1 MALMV
6 PNAFPHDLKK
16 RPKLAGEALVF
27 AALQAALD
35 DEWRIFYDRPIP
47 RSRRRVD
54 FIAANARRGLLAFEV
69 KGGMVHDKRGAFRQ
83 LVSTAGQ
90 RKRIDPFG
98 QLKLG
103 LRDLYSAAGVSLDAY
118 MLPEADDHQAQCGAP
133 VHQAI
138 WFPEMGQ
145 GGLRWQPT
153 PHILTREIL
162 DATRLRGMVA
172 TCLHDELK
180 PEQSA
185 AVMRLMIV
193 LSHSS

>member
-6 PNAFPHDLKK
+6 PLVFPHDLRR

-35 DEWRIFYDRPIP
+35 DEWRVFYDRPIP

-54 FIAANARRGLLAFEV
+54 FIVANPRRGLLAIEV

-83 LVSTAGQ
+83 LISKTGQ

-103 LRDLYSAAGVSLDAY
+103 LRDLFAAANLALDADV
-118 MLPEADDHQAQCGAP
+118 LSETGKQGAWSAVP

-145 GGLRWQPT
+145 GGLRWQAT
-153 PHILTREIL
+153 PHILTLEIL
-162 DATRLRGMVA
+162 DVTRLHGIVA
-172 TCLHDELK
+172 TCLHDELT

-185 AVMRLMIV
+185 IVVQLMMV
-193 LSHSS
+193 LSRGI